1 MINTGDI
8 MEFDREKI
16 LQTALENR
24 KPIIIKDNYRVTP
37 ENLPRLVYP
46 FVEYINQTEPDYILA
61 CDRGARFIGIA
72 VHALYQR
79 IYGALP
85 THDRSIHFKKISQ
98 SVPFDEI
105 KKSLAP
111 DIKKL
116 LKVTDSP
123 HMFILDDI
131 VHTGKT
137 KDLAYN
143 AISELSESRIKITYG
158 AIYGEGIDVVGSN
171 DEPMC
176 LEWLNN
182 ENLIGIDYPY
192 ESSTPFAIRSSLARE
207 YRDQMI
213 KSIDKFAKTILK

>member
-1 MINTGDI
+1 
-8 MEFDREKI
+8 MERDRQII
-16 LQTALENR
+16 LQTALEKR
-24 KPIIIKDNYRVTP
+24 KPIIIEDTYRVTP
-37 ENLPRLVYP
+37 EGIPPLVYP

-61 CDRGARFIGIA
+61 CDRGGRFIGLA

-123 HMFILDDI
+123 HMFILDDS

-143 AISELSESRIKITYG
+143 AISELSGDKIRITYG
-158 AIYGEGIDVVGSN
+158 AIQGEGIDVVGSN
-171 DEPMC
+171 DEPMH

-192 ESSTPFAIRSSLARE
+192 ESATPFAIRSPQARE
-207 YRDQMI
+207 YRNQLR
-213 KSIDKFAKTILK
+213 KSIDTFAQSILK